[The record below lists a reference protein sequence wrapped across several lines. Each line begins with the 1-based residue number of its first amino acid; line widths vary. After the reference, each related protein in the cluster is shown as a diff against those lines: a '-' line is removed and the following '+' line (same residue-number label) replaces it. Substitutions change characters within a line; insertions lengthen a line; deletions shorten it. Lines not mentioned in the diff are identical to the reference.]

1 MSLHPQQ
8 TSVIPNRIFYKLP
21 TTTDYQSR
29 QMTKILPANGS
40 GTFTENSTITIE
52 LPASGF
58 ADFKNSS
65 LSLKARLRNTAG
77 AVAPAIYGADK
88 IVFDNSSCPF
98 IKRLRIADGWN
109 NTIEDITNYADVVAV
124 NEKLFH
130 SVDYVN
136 GVGGIL
142 EGIVQESL
150 ADNADR
156 VKYSEAENKRQLSL
170 VSGVL
175 QSTQLWPLE
184 YSRGLIIE
192 IFISTANEAGGK
204 ASATGDSTL
213 EISNVSFNLE
223 TIQVSPIYKQAFEQK
238 LVTAGIKFNCPTWLT
253 TKHTTNGSS
262 HFSSQL
268 SENMKSIKHIFFFCR
283 DSTNE
288 NVTTKRQ
295 TEIFQSKGAIDYQFR
310 WGNRY
315 VPNQKVDCDGSSA
328 EALVELLK
336 AMNVSNDVTISN
348 EITLENFSNLAEN
361 QGGPSGGAPEKAIYG
376 QNFELDADENMSG
389 LSSIKQPL
397 SLEINFGTGVTTN
410 VYTMINYDQILVITP
425 QGVMSSY

>member
-40 GTFTENSTITIE
+40 GDFKENSQITIE
-52 LPASGF
+52 LPANGF
-58 ADFKNSS
+58 ADFKNSA
-65 LSLKARLRNTAG
+65 LSLKAKLTNA
-77 AVAPAIYGADK
+77 AGADK

-98 IKRLRIADGWN
+98 IKRVRIADGWN

-136 GVGGIL
+136 GVGTIL
-142 EGIVQESL
+142 EGITTQGSEED
-150 ADNADR
+150 AAR
-156 VKYSEAENKRQLSL
+156 VKYSEAANKRSLSL

-192 IFISTANEAGGK
+192 IFLSTAAEAGGK
-204 ASATGDSTL
+204 ASATGASEL
-213 EISNVSFNLE
+213 VVSNVSFNLE
-223 TIQVSPIYKQAFEQK
+223 TIQVSPVYKQAFEQK
-238 LVTAGIKFNCPTWLT
+238 LVTSGIKFNCPTWLT

-268 SENMKSIKHIFFFCR
+268 SENMKSIKHIFFYCR
-283 DSTNE
+283 DSANE

-295 TEIFQSKGAIDYQFR
+295 TEIFQSKGAVDYQFR

-315 VPNQKVDCDGSSA
+315 VPNQRVDCDGTSA

-348 EITLENFSNLAEN
+348 EITLDSFSNIATNE
-361 QGGPSGGAPEKAIYG
+361 GGPGVGASSKAIYG

-397 SLEINFGTGVTTN
+397 SLEINFASGATITTN

>member
-40 GTFTENSTITIE
+40 GTFTQNSTITIE

-58 ADFKNSS
+58 ADFKNSY
-65 LSLKARLRNTAG
+65 LSLKAQLTNTQG
-77 AVAPAIYGADK
+77 N
-88 IVFDNSSCPF
+88 IVFDNTSCPF

-130 SVDYVN
+130 TADYVN
-136 GVGGIL
+136 GIGSIL
-142 EGIVQESL
+142 EGVVPDVA
-150 ADNADR
+150 ADIQSTERIN
-156 VKYSEAENKRQLSL
+156 YSQDSNKRQLKL
-170 VSGVL
+170 ISGVL
-175 QSTQLWPLE
+175 QSTQMWPLE

-192 IFISTANEAGGK
+192 IFISTAAEAGGFDTTLDNTV
-204 ASATGDSTL
+204 ASVLNID
-213 EISNVSFNLE
+213 NVSFNLE
-223 TIQVSPIYKQAFEQK
+223 TVQVSPVYKQAFEQK
-238 LVTAGIKFNCPTWLT
+238 LVSAGIKFNCPTWLT
-253 TKHTTNGSS
+253 TKHTTNGTN

-268 SENMKSIKHIFFFCR
+268 SENMKSIKHIFFYCR
-283 DSTNE
+283 DSAIE
-288 NVTTKRQ
+288 NTTENRQ
-295 TEIFQSKGAIDYQFR
+295 TEVFQSKGAVDYQFR

-336 AMNVSNDVTISN
+336 ACNVASDVSVAN
-348 EITLENFSNLAEN
+348 EIGLSNFSNLATTR
-361 QGGPSGGAPEKAIYG
+361 GGPGVGASTKAIFG

-397 SLEINFGTGVTTN
+397 SLEINFGGSVTSN

>member
-40 GTFTENSTITIE
+40 GTFTQNSTITIE

-58 ADFKNSS
+58 ADFKNSY
-65 LSLKARLRNTAG
+65 LSLKAQLTNTQG
-77 AVAPAIYGADK
+77 N
-88 IVFDNSSCPF
+88 IVFDNTSCPF

-130 SVDYVN
+130 TADYVN
-136 GVGGIL
+136 GIGSIL
-142 EGIVQESL
+142 EGVVPEG
-150 ADNADR
+150 
-156 VKYSEAENKRQLSL
+156 SEQVSTRINYCQVSNKRQLKL
-170 VSGVL
+170 ISGVL
-175 QSTQLWPLE
+175 QSTQMWPLE

-192 IFISTANEAGGK
+192 IFISTAAEAGGFDTTLDNTV
-204 ASATGDSTL
+204 ASVLNID
-213 EISNVSFNLE
+213 NVSFNLE
-223 TIQVSPIYKQAFEQK
+223 TVQVSPVYKQAFEQK
-238 LVTAGIKFNCPTWLT
+238 LVSAGIKFNCPTWLT
-253 TKHTTNGSS
+253 TKHTTNGTN

-268 SENMKSIKHIFFFCR
+268 SENMKSIKHIFFYCR
-283 DSTNE
+283 DSAIE
-288 NVTTKRQ
+288 NTTANRQ
-295 TEIFQSKGAIDYQFR
+295 TEVFQSKGAVDYQFR

-336 AMNVSNDVTISN
+336 ACNVASDVSVAN
-348 EITLENFSNLAEN
+348 EIGLSNFSNLATTR
-361 QGGPSGGAPEKAIYG
+361 GGPGVGLSTKSIFG

-397 SLEINFGTGVTTN
+397 SLEINFGGSVTSN

>member
-40 GTFTENSTITIE
+40 GTFTQNSTITIE
-52 LPASGF
+52 LPANGF
-58 ADFKNSS
+58 ADFKNSF
-65 LSLKARLRNTAG
+65 LSLKAQLTNNQGGVDR
-77 AVAPAIYGADK
+77 D
-88 IVFDNSSCPF
+88 IVFDNSSCSY

-130 SVDYVN
+130 TADYVN

-142 EGIVQESL
+142 EGVVAEGSEES
-150 ADNADR
+150 AAR
-156 VKYSEAENKRQLSL
+156 VLYSKDSNKRQLKL
-170 VSGVL
+170 ISGVL

-192 IFISTANEAGGK
+192 IFISTSAEAGGFDTTLDNTV
-204 ASATGDSTL
+204 ASVLNID
-213 EISNVSFNLE
+213 NVSFNLE
-223 TIQVSPIYKQAFEQK
+223 TVQVSPVYKQAFEQK
-238 LVTAGIKFNCPTWLT
+238 LVTAGIKFNCPTWLS

-268 SENMKSIKHIFFFCR
+268 SENMKSIKHIFFYCR
-283 DSTNE
+283 DSAIE
-288 NVTTKRQ
+288 NTTANRQ
-295 TEIFQSKGAIDYQFR
+295 TEVFQSKGAVDYQFR

-315 VPNQKVDCDGSSA
+315 VPNQKVDTDGSSA

-336 AMNVSNDVTISN
+336 ACNVASDVSVASEIS
-348 EITLENFSNLAEN
+348 LSNFSNLATTR
-361 QGGPSGGAPEKAIYG
+361 GGPGVAASTKAIFG

-397 SLEINFGTGVTTN
+397 SLEINFASGATITTN
-410 VYTMINYDQILVITP
+410 VYTLINYDQILVITP
-425 QGVMSSY
+425 QGVLSSY

>member
-40 GTFTENSTITIE
+40 GTFKQNSTITIE

-58 ADFKNSS
+58 ADFENSY
-65 LSLKARLRNTAG
+65 LSLKAQLTNAQG
-77 AVAPAIYGADK
+77 N
-88 IVFDNSSCPF
+88 IVFDNTSCPF

-130 SVDYVN
+130 TADYVS
-136 GVGGIL
+136 GIGSIL
-142 EGIVQESL
+142 EGVVAEGSEQS
-150 ADNADR
+150 AAR
-156 VKYSEAENKRQLSL
+156 VLYGQDSNKRQLKL
-170 VSGVL
+170 ISGVL
-175 QSTQLWPLE
+175 QSTQMWPLE

-192 IFISTANEAGGK
+192 IFISTAAEAGGFDATLDNTV
-204 ASATGDSTL
+204 ASVLNID
-213 EISNVSFNLE
+213 NVSFNLE
-223 TIQVSPIYKQAFEQK
+223 TVQVSPVYKQAFEQK
-238 LVTAGIKFNCPTWLT
+238 LVSAGIKFNCPTWLS
-253 TKHTTNGSS
+253 TKHTTNTTN

-268 SENMKSIKHIFFFCR
+268 SENMKSIKHIFFYCR
-283 DSTNE
+283 DSAIE
-288 NVTTKRQ
+288 NTTANRQ
-295 TEIFQSKGAIDYQFR
+295 TEVFQSKGAVDYQFR

-336 AMNVSNDVTISN
+336 ACNVASDVSVAN
-348 EITLENFSNLAEN
+348 EIGLSNFSNLATTR
-361 QGGPSGGAPEKAIYG
+361 GGPGVGASTKSIFG

-397 SLEINFGTGVTTN
+397 SLEINFASGVTTN
-410 VYTMINYDQILVITP
+410 VYTLINYDQILVITP

>member
-40 GTFTENSTITIE
+40 GTFTQNSTITIE

-58 ADFKNSS
+58 ADFKNSY
-65 LSLKARLRNTAG
+65 LSLKAQLTNTQG
-77 AVAPAIYGADK
+77 N
-88 IVFDNSSCPF
+88 IVFDNTSCPF

-130 SVDYVN
+130 TADYVN
-136 GVGGIL
+136 GIGSIL
-142 EGIVQESL
+142 EGVVPDVA
-150 ADNADR
+150 ADIQSTERIN
-156 VKYSEAENKRQLSL
+156 YSQDSNKRQLKL
-170 VSGVL
+170 ISGVL
-175 QSTQLWPLE
+175 QSTQMWPLE

-192 IFISTANEAGGK
+192 IFISTAAEAGGFDTTLDNTV
-204 ASATGDSTL
+204 ASVLNID
-213 EISNVSFNLE
+213 NVSFNLE
-223 TIQVSPIYKQAFEQK
+223 TVQVSPVYKQAFEQK
-238 LVTAGIKFNCPTWLT
+238 LVSAGIKFNCPTWLT
-253 TKHTTNGSS
+253 TKHTTNGTN

-268 SENMKSIKHIFFFCR
+268 SENMKSIKHIFFYFR
-283 DSTNE
+283 DSAIE
-288 NVTTKRQ
+288 NTTENRQ
-295 TEIFQSKGAIDYQFR
+295 TEVFQSKGAVDYQFR

-336 AMNVSNDVTISN
+336 ACNVASDVSVAN
-348 EITLENFSNLAEN
+348 EIGLSNFSNLATTR
-361 QGGPSGGAPEKAIYG
+361 GGPGVGASTKAIFG

-397 SLEINFGTGVTTN
+397 SLEINFGGSVTSN

>member
-40 GTFTENSTITIE
+40 GTFTQNSTITIE

-58 ADFKNSS
+58 ADFKNSY
-65 LSLKARLRNTAG
+65 LSLKAQLTNTQG
-77 AVAPAIYGADK
+77 N
-88 IVFDNSSCPF
+88 IVFDNTSCPF

-130 SVDYVN
+130 TADYVN
-136 GVGGIL
+136 GIGSIL
-142 EGIVQESL
+142 EGVVPDVA
-150 ADNADR
+150 ADIQSTERINYCQD
-156 VKYSEAENKRQLSL
+156 SNKRQLKL
-170 VSGVL
+170 ISGVL
-175 QSTQLWPLE
+175 QSTQMWPLE

-192 IFISTANEAGGK
+192 IFISTAAEAGGFDTTLDNTV
-204 ASATGDSTL
+204 ASVLNID
-213 EISNVSFNLE
+213 NVSFNLE
-223 TIQVSPIYKQAFEQK
+223 TVQVSPVYKQAFEQK
-238 LVTAGIKFNCPTWLT
+238 LVSAGIKFNCPTWLS

-268 SENMKSIKHIFFFCR
+268 SENMKSIKHIFFYCR
-283 DSTNE
+283 DSAIE
-288 NVTTKRQ
+288 NTTANRQ
-295 TEIFQSKGAIDYQFR
+295 TEVFQSKGAVDYQFR

-336 AMNVSNDVTISN
+336 ACNVASDVSVAN
-348 EITLENFSNLAEN
+348 EIGLSNFSNLATTR
-361 QGGPSGGAPEKAIYG
+361 GGPGVGASTKAIFG

-397 SLEINFGTGVTTN
+397 SLEINFASGVTTN
-410 VYTMINYDQILVITP
+410 VYTLINYDQILVITP

>member
-1 MSLHPQQ
+1 MSLHPAQSQ
-8 TSVIPNRIFYKLP
+8 VIPNRIFYKLP
-21 TTTDYQSR
+21 TTSDYQNRS
-29 QMTKILPANGS
+29 MTKILPANGS
-40 GTFTENSTITIE
+40 GTFGENSTITIE
-52 LPASGF
+52 LPANGF
-58 ADFKNSS
+58 ADFKNSY
-65 LSLKARLRNTAG
+65 LSLDARIVHEGSNTAG
-77 AVAPAIYGADK
+77 SKFP
-88 IVFDNSSCPF
+88 FDNSSCPF

-124 NEKLFH
+124 QEKLFH

-136 GVGGIL
+136 GIGGIL
-142 EGIVQESL
+142 EGIVAGGTVQIEGDERCEFSKT
-150 ADNADR
+150 A
-156 VKYSEAENKRQLSL
+156 NKRQLKL

-175 QSTQLWPLE
+175 QSTQMWPLE

-192 IFISTANEAGGK
+192 IFLSTANEAGGK
-204 ASATGDSTL
+204 STANGTVTEL
-213 EISNVSFNLE
+213 EINNVSFNLE

-238 LVTAGIKFNCPTWLT
+238 LVTSGIKFNCPTWLT
-253 TKHTTNGSS
+253 TKHTTNNTN

-268 SENMKSIKHIFFFCR
+268 SENMKSIKHIFFYCR
-283 DSTNE
+283 NSTDE
-288 NVTTKRQ
+288 NLKTTRQ
-295 TEIFQSKGAIDYQFR
+295 TEIFRSRGAADYQFR

-315 VPNQKVDCDGSSA
+315 VPNQKVDCSGTGA

-336 AMNVSNDVTISN
+336 ACNQASDVSVSNN
-348 EITLENFSNLAEN
+348 ITLDTFSNLATN
-361 QGGPSGGAPEKAIYG
+361 QGGAGPDLSTGTIFG

-397 SLEINFGTGVTTN
+397 SLEINFTGNTITTN

>member
-40 GTFTENSTITIE
+40 GTFTQNSTITIE

-58 ADFKNSS
+58 ADFKNSY
-65 LSLKARLRNTAG
+65 LSLKAQLTNTQG
-77 AVAPAIYGADK
+77 N
-88 IVFDNSSCPF
+88 IVFDNTSCPF

-130 SVDYVN
+130 TADYVN
-136 GVGGIL
+136 GIGSIL
-142 EGIVQESL
+142 EGVVPDVA
-150 ADNADR
+150 ADIQSTERIN
-156 VKYSEAENKRQLSL
+156 YSQDSNKRQLKL
-170 VSGVL
+170 ISGVL
-175 QSTQLWPLE
+175 QSTQMWPLE

-192 IFISTANEAGGK
+192 IFISTAAEAGGFDTTLDNTV
-204 ASATGDSTL
+204 ASVLNID
-213 EISNVSFNLE
+213 NVSFNLE
-223 TIQVSPIYKQAFEQK
+223 TVQVSPVYKQAFEQK
-238 LVTAGIKFNCPTWLT
+238 LVSAGIKFNCPTWLT
-253 TKHTTNGSS
+253 TKHTTNGTN

-268 SENMKSIKHIFFFCR
+268 SENMKSIKHIFFYCR
-283 DSTNE
+283 DSAIE
-288 NVTTKRQ
+288 NTTANRQ
-295 TEIFQSKGAIDYQFR
+295 TEVFQSKGAVDYQFR

-336 AMNVSNDVTISN
+336 ACNVASDVSVAN
-348 EITLENFSNLAEN
+348 EIGLSNFSNLATTR
-361 QGGPSGGAPEKAIYG
+361 GGPGVGASTKAIFG

-397 SLEINFGTGVTTN
+397 SLEINFASGATVTTN